1 MIPSPPRFPIS
12 GSRLASFYGRLMYKS
27 VLLKLS
33 GEALGSPGD
42 GRSISPA
49 SLTYIAKEISSGL
62 KRGTRLAIVIGGG
75 NIWRGARDGHGKI
88 DRVTSDN
95 MGMLATI
102 INAMALQSALEHEG
116 VSTRVQTAIE
126 ISRLAEPFIRRR
138 ALRHL
143 EKERVVIFA
152 GGTGNPYFTT
162 DTAAALRAAEINAD
176 VIFKAT
182 QVDGV
187 YTGDPKKDA
196 KAKLI
201 KDITYMSAIN
211 KGLKFMDASALTL
224 CMENHIPI
232 LVFNLHTA
240 GNIRKAL
247 AGEKVGTLIK
257 QG

>member
-1 MIPSPPRFPIS
+1 
-12 GSRLASFYGRLMYKS
+12 MYKR

-33 GEALGSPGD
+33 GEALGTPGD
-42 GRSISPA
+42 SRSISPS
-49 SLTYIAKEISSGL
+49 SLNYIAKEIASGL
-62 KRGTRLAIVIGGG
+62 RKSTRLAIVVGGG
-75 NIWRGARDGHGKI
+75 NIWRGARDDHGI

-95 MGMLATI
+95 MGMLATV
-102 INAMALQSALEHEG
+102 INAMALQNALEHEG

-138 ALRHL
+138 ALRHM

-162 DTAAALRAAEINAD
+162 DTAAALRAAEIGAD

-187 YTGDPKKDA
+187 YTGDPKKDP

-201 KDITYMSAIN
+201 KDITYMEAIS

-232 LVFNLHTA
+232 LVFDLHKP

-247 AGEKVGTLIK
+247 SGERIGTLIK
-257 QG
+257 QS

>member
-1 MIPSPPRFPIS
+1 
-12 GSRLASFYGRLMYKS
+12 MYKR

-33 GEALGSPGD
+33 GEALGTPGD
-42 GRSISPA
+42 SRSISSP
-49 SLTYIAKEISSGL
+49 SLTFIAKEIASGL
-62 KRGTRLAIVIGGG
+62 KKNIQLSIVIGGG
-75 NIWRGARDGHGKI
+75 NIWRGARDGRMI

-116 VSTRVQTAIE
+116 VCTRVQTAIE
-126 ISRLAEPFIRRR
+126 ISRVAEPFIRRR

-143 EKERVVIFA
+143 EKGRVVIFA

-162 DTAAALRAAEINAD
+162 DTAAALRAAEIGAD

-187 YTGDPKKDA
+187 YTGDPKKDPQ
-196 KAKLI
+196 AKLI

-224 CMENHIPI
+224 CMENNIPI
-232 LVFNLHTA
+232 LVFNLHTS

-247 AGEKVGTLIK
+247 AGQKVGTLIK

>member
-1 MIPSPPRFPIS
+1 
-12 GSRLASFYGRLMYKS
+12 MYKR

-33 GEALGSPGD
+33 GEALGTPGD
-42 GRSISPA
+42 CRSISSP
-49 SLTYIAKEISSGL
+49 SLTYIAKEIASGL
-62 KRGTRLAIVIGGG
+62 KKGIQLSIVIGGG
-75 NIWRGARDGHGKI
+75 NIWRGARDGRMI

-116 VSTRVQTAIE
+116 VSTRVQTSIE
-126 ISRLAEPFIRRR
+126 ISRLAESFIRRR

-143 EKERVVIFA
+143 EKGRVVIFA

-187 YTGDPKKDA
+187 YTGDPKKDP

-201 KDITYMSAIN
+201 KDITYMEAIS

-224 CMENHIPI
+224 CMENNIPI
-232 LVFNLHTA
+232 LVFNLHTP

-247 AGEKVGTLIK
+247 AGQRTGTLIK
-257 QG
+257 QA

>member
-1 MIPSPPRFPIS
+1 
-12 GSRLASFYGRLMYKS
+12 MYKR

-33 GEALGSPGD
+33 GEALAGVGD
-42 GRSISPA
+42 SRSINTEA
-49 SLTYIAKEISSGL
+49 LTYIAGEIRRAL
-62 KRGTRLAIVIGGG
+62 KKDLQLAVVIGGG
-75 NIWRGARDGHGKI
+75 NIWRGARDGKGMI
-88 DRVTSDN
+88 GRVTSDN
-95 MGMLATI
+95 MGMLATV

-126 ISRLAEPFIRRR
+126 ISSLAEPFIRRR
-138 ALRHL
+138 AIRHL
-143 EKERVVIFA
+143 EKGRVVIFA

-162 DTAAALRAAEINAD
+162 DTAAALRAAEIGAD

-187 YTGDPKKDA
+187 YTGDPKTDK

-201 KDITYMSAIN
+201 KGISYMEAV
-211 KGLKFMDASALTL
+211 KRGLKFMDTSALTL

-240 GNIRKAL
+240 GNIKKAFH
-247 AGEKVGTLIK
+247 GEKVGTLI
-257 QG
+257 Q

>member
-1 MIPSPPRFPIS
+1 
-12 GSRLASFYGRLMYKS
+12 MYKR

-33 GEALGSPGD
+33 GEALGDPGD
-42 GRSISPA
+42 SRSISSP

-62 KRGTRLAIVIGGG
+62 RKNTHLAIVIGGG
-75 NIWRGARDGHGKI
+75 NIWRGARDGRMI

-95 MGMLATI
+95 MGMLATVV
-102 INAMALQSALEHEG
+102 NAMALQSALEHEG
-116 VSTRVQTAIE
+116 ISTRVQTSIT
-126 ISRLAEPFIRRR
+126 ISQLAEPFIRRR
-138 ALRHL
+138 ALRHM
-143 EKERVVIFA
+143 EKGRVVIFA

-162 DTAAALRAAEINAD
+162 DTAAALRAAEISAD

-187 YTGDPKKDA
+187 YTGDPKKDP
-196 KAKLI
+196 KAELI
-201 KDITYMSAIN
+201 RDITYMSAIS

-232 LVFNLHTA
+232 LVFDLHRK

-247 AGEKVGTLIK
+247 SGKKIGTLIR
-257 QG
+257 G

>member
-1 MIPSPPRFPIS
+1 
-12 GSRLASFYGRLMYKS
+12 MYKR

-33 GEALGSPGD
+33 GEALGTPGD
-42 GRSISPA
+42 SRSISPS
-49 SLTYIAKEISSGL
+49 SLTFIAKEIAKGVSKNIS
-62 KRGTRLAIVIGGG
+62 LAIVIGGG
-75 NIWRGARDGHGKI
+75 NIWRGARDGRMI

-102 INAMALQSALEHEG
+102 INSMALQSALEHEG
-116 VSTRVQTAIE
+116 VSTRVQTSIQ
-126 ISRLAEPFIRRR
+126 ISQLAEPFIRRR
-138 ALRHL
+138 AMRHL
-143 EKERVVIFA
+143 EKGRVVIFA

-162 DTAAALRAAEINAD
+162 DTAAALRAAEVNAD
-176 VIFKAT
+176 AIFKAT

-187 YTGDPKKDA
+187 YTGDPKKDPSV
-196 KAKLI
+196 KLI

-224 CMENHIPI
+224 CMENNIPI
-232 LVFNLHTA
+232 LVFNLHTP

-247 AGEKVGTLIK
+247 SGQKIGTLIR

>member
-1 MIPSPPRFPIS
+1 
-12 GSRLASFYGRLMYKS
+12 MYKR

-33 GEALGSPGD
+33 GEALGAPGD
-42 GRSISPA
+42 SRSINPP
-49 SLTYIAKEISSGL
+49 SLTYIAKETAKGVRKGVS
-62 KRGTRLAIVIGGG
+62 LAIVIGGG
-75 NIWRGARDGHGKI
+75 NIWRGARDGHGMI

-116 VSTRVQTAIE
+116 VSTRVQTSIE

-138 ALRHL
+138 AMRHL
-143 EKERVVIFA
+143 EKGRVVIFA

-162 DTAAALRAAEINAD
+162 DTAAALRAAEVNAD

-187 YTGDPKKDA
+187 YTGDPKKDPR
-196 KAKLI
+196 AKLI
-201 KDITYMSAIN
+201 KDITYMAAIS
-211 KGLKFMDASALTL
+211 KGLKFMGASALTL
-224 CMENHIPI
+224 CMENNIPI
-232 LVFNLHTA
+232 LVFDLHVP

-247 AGEKVGTLIK
+247 SGEKVGTLIHHA
-257 QG
+257 

>member
-1 MIPSPPRFPIS
+1 
-12 GSRLASFYGRLMYKS
+12 MYKR

-33 GEALGSPGD
+33 GEALGAPGD
-42 GRSISPA
+42 SRSINPP
-49 SLTYIAKEISSGL
+49 SLTYIAKETAKGVRKGVS
-62 KRGTRLAIVIGGG
+62 LAIVIGGG
-75 NIWRGARDGHGKI
+75 NIWRGARDGHGMI

-116 VSTRVQTAIE
+116 VSTRVQTSIE

-138 ALRHL
+138 AMRHL
-143 EKERVVIFA
+143 EKGRVVIFA

-162 DTAAALRAAEINAD
+162 DTAAALRAAEVNAD

-187 YTGDPKKDA
+187 YTGDPKKDPR
-196 KAKLI
+196 AKLI
-201 KDITYMSAIN
+201 KDITYMAAIS

-224 CMENHIPI
+224 CMENNIPI
-232 LVFNLHTA
+232 LVFDLHVP

-247 AGEKVGTLIK
+247 SGEKVGTLIHHA
-257 QG
+257 

>member
-1 MIPSPPRFPIS
+1 
-12 GSRLASFYGRLMYKS
+12 MYKR

-33 GEALGSPGD
+33 GEALGTPGD
-42 GRSISPA
+42 SRSISPS
-49 SLTYIAKEISSGL
+49 SLTYIAKEIAKGL
-62 KRGTRLAIVIGGG
+62 RKGTRLAIVIGGG
-75 NIWRGARDGHGKI
+75 NIWRGARDGHGI

-102 INAMALQSALEHEG
+102 INAMALQNALEHEG
-116 VSTRVQTAIE
+116 VSTRVQTAVE
-126 ISRLAEPFIRRR
+126 ISRVAEPFIRRR
-138 ALRHL
+138 AIRHL
-143 EKERVVIFA
+143 EKDRVVIFA

-187 YTGDPKKDA
+187 YTSDPKKDP

-224 CMENHIPI
+224 CMENNIPI
-232 LVFNLHTA
+232 LVFNLHTP
-240 GNIRKAL
+240 GNIRRAL
-247 AGEKVGTLIK
+247 AGEQTGTLIH
-257 QG
+257 

>member
-1 MIPSPPRFPIS
+1 
-12 GSRLASFYGRLMYKS
+12 MYKR

-42 GRSISPA
+42 SRSINPPA
-49 SLTYIAKEISSGL
+49 LTFIAKEISKGL
-62 KRGTRLAIVIGGG
+62 RRGTRLALVIGGG
-75 NIWRGARDGHGKI
+75 NIWRGARDGNGMI

-126 ISRLAEPFIRRR
+126 LSRLAEPFIRRR

-143 EKERVVIFA
+143 EKDRVVIFA

-162 DTAAALRAAEINAD
+162 DTAAALRAAEIHAD

-187 YTGDPKKDA
+187 YTSDPKKDP

-201 KDITYMSAIN
+201 TDITYMSAIN

-224 CMENHIPI
+224 CMENNIPI
-232 LVFNLHTA
+232 LVFNLHKP
-240 GNIRKAL
+240 GNIRRAML
-247 AGEKVGTLIK
+247 GEKVGTLIR
-257 QG
+257 QD

>member
-1 MIPSPPRFPIS
+1 
-12 GSRLASFYGRLMYKS
+12 MYKR

-33 GEALGSPGD
+33 GEALGTPGD
-42 GRSISPA
+42 CRSISSP

-62 KRGTRLAIVIGGG
+62 KKGIHLSIVIGGG
-75 NIWRGARDGHGKI
+75 NIWRGARDGRMI

-116 VSTRVQTAIE
+116 VSTRVQTSIE

-138 ALRHL
+138 AMRHL
-143 EKERVVIFA
+143 EKGRVVIFA

-187 YTGDPKKDA
+187 YTGDPKKDP

-201 KDITYMSAIN
+201 KDITYMEAIS

-224 CMENHIPI
+224 CMENNIPI
-232 LVFNLHTA
+232 LVFNLHTP

-247 AGEKVGTLIK
+247 SGQRTGTLIR

>member
-1 MIPSPPRFPIS
+1 
-12 GSRLASFYGRLMYKS
+12 
-27 VLLKLS
+27 
-33 GEALGSPGD
+33 
-42 GRSISPA
+42 
-49 SLTYIAKEISSGL
+49 
-62 KRGTRLAIVIGGG
+62 
-75 NIWRGARDGHGKI
+75 

-143 EKERVVIFA
+143 EKARVVIFA

-187 YTGDPKKDA
+187 YTGDPKKDP
-196 KAKLI
+196 KVKLI

-232 LVFNLHTA
+232 LVFNLHTP

>member
-1 MIPSPPRFPIS
+1 
-12 GSRLASFYGRLMYKS
+12 MYKR

-33 GEALGSPGD
+33 GEALGTPGD
-42 GRSISPA
+42 SRSISPS
-49 SLTYIAKEISSGL
+49 SLTYIAKEIAKGL
-62 KRGTRLAIVIGGG
+62 RKGTRLAVVIGGG
-75 NIWRGARDGHGKI
+75 NIWRGARDGHGI

-102 INAMALQSALEHEG
+102 INAMALQNALEHEG
-116 VSTRVQTAIE
+116 VSTRVQTAVE
-126 ISRLAEPFIRRR
+126 ISRVAEPFIRRR
-138 ALRHL
+138 AIRHL
-143 EKERVVIFA
+143 EKDRVVIFA

-162 DTAAALRAAEINAD
+162 DTAAALRAAEIGAD

-187 YTGDPKKDA
+187 YTGDPKKDP
-196 KAKLI
+196 KATLI
-201 KDITYMSAIN
+201 KDITYMSALN

-232 LVFNLHTA
+232 LVFNLHTP
-240 GNIRKAL
+240 GNIGKAL
-247 AGEKVGTLIK
+247 SGKKVGTLIK

>member
-1 MIPSPPRFPIS
+1 
-12 GSRLASFYGRLMYKS
+12 MYKR

-33 GEALGSPGD
+33 GEALGAAGD
-42 GRSISPA
+42 GRSINPA
-49 SLTYIAKEISSGL
+49 SLTYIAKETAKGIRKDTS
-62 KRGTRLAIVIGGG
+62 LAIVIGGG
-75 NIWRGARDGHGKI
+75 NIWRGARDGHGMI

-138 ALRHL
+138 AMRHL
-143 EKERVVIFA
+143 EKDRVVIFA
-152 GGTGNPYFTT
+152 GGSGNPYFTT

-187 YTGDPKKDA
+187 YTGDPKKDP

-201 KDITYMSAIN
+201 KDITYMAAIS

-224 CMENHIPI
+224 CMENSIPI

-240 GNIRKAL
+240 GNIRKAM
-247 AGEKVGTLIK
+247 AGEKTGTLIRHE
-257 QG
+257 